1 MFIKLLRIINT
12 LHNETLRNVGFHA
25 GANFIVDTEDS
36 EAHNKVG
43 KTTFLRLIDVAMGA
57 KNKKLIYTD
66 ADTNTETTELRKF
79 IENNKIAVELVLT
92 DSFDSEQNDTDVL
105 LRIDLFSN
113 GNYYINGKQAK
124 QKDYYAELNKLLFA
138 NEPNVPT
145 FRELIGSFV
154 RVSVG
159 GDNSTF
165 LKILP
170 YGNNAKYRSV
180 YNFLFK
186 ISNPKIDKQ
195 INDLQTCDCNME
207 IASQS

>member
-1 MFIKLLRIINT
+1 MFIKSLQIVDT
-12 LHNETLRNVGFHA
+12 LHNKILRNVNFHT

-36 EAHNKVG
+36 ESHNKVG

-79 IENNKIAVELVLT
+79 IESNKVAVELVLT
-92 DSFDSEQNDTDVL
+92 DNLKLEQARKNYL
-105 LRIDLFSN
+105 LHVDLFPN
-113 GNYYINGKQAK
+113 GRYYINGQKLK

-138 NEPNVPT
+138 NEANIPT

-154 RVSVG
+154 RVKVG
-159 GDNSTF
+159 GDNNAF
-165 LKILP
+165 LKFLP
-170 YGNNAKYRSV
+170 YNNTTEYRSV

-186 ISNPKIDKQ
+186 ISDPKVDK
-195 INDLQTCDCNME
+195 
-207 IASQS
+207 